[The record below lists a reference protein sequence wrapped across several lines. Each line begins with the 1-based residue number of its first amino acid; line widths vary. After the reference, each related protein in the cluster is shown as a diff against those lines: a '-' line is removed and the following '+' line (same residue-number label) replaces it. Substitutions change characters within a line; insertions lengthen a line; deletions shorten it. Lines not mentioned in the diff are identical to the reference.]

1 MGSGTQMLIMN
12 TKLFALALLATLA
25 ASKEIMREK
34 RSPIG
39 VAEGAALAGAVGLG
53 GLGGYSV
60 YDWISR
66 GSEAGART
74 ELGLGPLEL
83 VYSHGIGAAP
93 GQAGRLVVEPPPT
106 RVSPPRVSEWYT
118 VGEPTIIRLP
128 STTTNVRRPYP
139 VDPIPSGPSLI
150 EFSAG
155 ADLGPLH
162 EGTRFSIGG
171 GAPVQLQDNQH
182 NLVGVNTGL
191 SVGGL
196 NTAFQT
202 GLGVGK

>member
-1 MGSGTQMLIMN
+1 MSLGFDTELGVGPIRLGGKAGIGAGGVERGTWY
-12 TKLFALALLATLA
+12 
-25 ASKEIMREK
+25 E
-34 RSPIG
+34 PIG
-39 VAEGAALAGAVGLG
+39 DKDLVVQAQG
-53 GLGGYSV
+53 GLGLG
-60 YDWISR
+60 
-66 GSEAGART
+66 ET
-74 ELGLGPLEL
+74 EFFKG
-83 VYSHGIGAAP
+83 VGAAIDWNNGYLP
-93 GQAGRLVVEPPPT
+93 TVPTVPT

-139 VDPIPSGPSLI
+139 VEPIPYPTEPIPSGPSLI

>member
-1 MGSGTQMLIMN
+1 MV
-12 TKLFALALLATLA
+12 
-25 ASKEIMREK
+25 
-34 RSPIG
+34 RSFGIPSSYTFP
-39 VAEGAALAGAVGLG
+39 AD
-53 GLGGYSV
+53 SV

-93 GQAGRLVVEPPPT
+93 GQAGRLVVEPPSLNRVPTVPT

-128 STTTNVRRPYP
+128 STTTNVRRPATTFVP
-139 VDPIPSGPSLI
+139 PPSGPSLI

>member
-1 MGSGTQMLIMN
+1 MV
-12 TKLFALALLATLA
+12 
-25 ASKEIMREK
+25 
-34 RSPIG
+34 RSFGIPSSYTFP
-39 VAEGAALAGAVGLG
+39 AD
-53 GLGGYSV
+53 SV

-128 STTTNVRRPYP
+128 STTTNVRPPYP
-139 VDPIPSGPSLI
+139 IDPIPSGPSLI

>member
-83 VYSHGIGAAP
+83 VCSHGI
-93 GQAGRLVVEPPPT
+93 
-106 RVSPPRVSEWYT
+106 
-118 VGEPTIIRLP
+118 
-128 STTTNVRRPYP
+128 
-139 VDPIPSGPSLI
+139 
-150 EFSAG
+150 
-155 ADLGPLH
+155 GPLH

-171 GAPVQLQDNQH
+171 GAPV
-182 NLVGVNTGL
+182 
-191 SVGGL
+191 
-196 NTAFQT
+196 
-202 GLGVGK
+202 

>member
-1 MGSGTQMLIMN
+1 MSLGFGTELGVGPVRLGGKAGIGAGGVERG
-12 TKLFALALLATLA
+12 TWY
-25 ASKEIMREK
+25 E
-34 RSPIG
+34 PIG
-39 VAEGAALAGAVGLG
+39 DKDLVVQAQG
-53 GLGGYSV
+53 GLGLG
-60 YDWISR
+60 
-66 GSEAGART
+66 ET
-74 ELGLGPLEL
+74 EFFKG
-83 VYSHGIGAAP
+83 VGAAIDWNN
-93 GQAGRLVVEPPPT
+93 GYLPT
-106 RVSPPRVSEWYT
+106 VPTVPTQPPRVSEWYT

-128 STTTNVRRPYP
+128 STTTNVRPPFHIDPYP
-139 VDPIPSGPSLI
+139 VDPIPSLI